1 MDFSTFST
9 QKRRNLRDAATLMST
24 TSSVVA
30 CTTEAFRLRGVKQLV
45 ERKKGLHWF
54 ASTELQ
60 WLATAFISLLGTGS
74 YIWQQQIQLHVKC
87 GKQKDEN
94 MDHRPR
100 GRNPQVFLTLQQP
113 TGEEEE
119 RKLYGSREKTGREAG
134 FR

>member
-1 MDFSTFST
+1 
-9 QKRRNLRDAATLMST
+9 MST

-30 CTTEAFRLRGVKQLV
+30 CTTEAFRLRAVKQLV
-45 ERKKGLHWF
+45 ERKKGLHWVMERNLP

-60 WLATAFISLLGTGS
+60 WLATAFISLLRSWNRFLHVATTDS
-74 YIWQQQIQLHVKC
+74 VTCQHIQLHVKC
-87 GKQKDEN
+87 GKQKDEV

-100 GRNPQVFLTLQQP
+100 GRNPQVFLTLQEF

-119 RKLYGSREKTGREAG
+119 RKLYGSRERTGREAG